1 MLIELPSED
10 IIIYTLNVMYCLSI
24 MLVQIKMPSH
34 VMWNP
39 FGTKAWITEYK
50 KQSKKQM
57 VNSKNHFV
65 P

>member
-10 IIIYTLNVMYCLSI
+10 IVIYTVNVMYCLSI

-34 VMWNP
+34 VMWRN
-39 FGTKAWITEYK
+39 K
-50 KQSKKQM
+50 SKKQM
-57 VNSKNHFV
+57 VNSQNHFV